1 MDLPDSGGYNRTMA
15 QDRRSLLKIGGAAVA
30 AALVPGAAMALRVEP
45 LDVPRQRLL
54 LAGCE
59 TRRAHER
66 FIDDL
71 MREIEGTGADAE
83 QARAK
88 VAAMDCPFCGCNFAA
103 LDLPADDG
111 EAPKF

>member
-1 MDLPDSGGYNRTMA
+1 MDLPDFVGYTDVMA
-15 QDRRSLLKIGGAAVA
+15 QDRRSLLKIGGAA
-30 AALVPGAAMALRVEP
+30 AALALFPGAAMALRVEP
-45 LDVPRQRLL
+45 LDVPRQQLL

-71 MREIEGTGADAE
+71 MREIEGIGTDAE
-83 QARAK
+83 TARAK

-103 LDLPADDG
+103 LDLPADGD
-111 EAPKF
+111 APKF